1 MADSHYSYNGANIL
15 QRQGFRT
22 PDKAQRDKNLFHC
35 EFGTSEQ
42 QKQRC
47 RLQCIPRT
55 WQGSKQGHG
64 GVFKDCYPQAMGD
77 VSITRMNAPDSKR
90 HICHT
95 LQNSTSSL
103 GPEGLHQAPGT
114 EDAGG
119 GEEVPAPLAAAGES
133 PWKATR
139 NILSDL
145 WNAGQHHWLSL
156 QRGTSSFTGVK
167 CRAALWSFHFRLI
180 FTVNFQFIRFDQIMV
195 IIRLGDIHA

>member
-15 QRQGFRT
+15 QQQGFRT

-77 VSITRMNAPDSKR
+77 VSITRMKAPDSKTHLPHTAEL
-90 HICHT
+90 HIF
-95 LQNSTSSL
+95 L
-103 GPEGLHQAPGT
+103 GPRGAAPGT
-114 EDAGG
+114 RDRGRRRRWGG
-119 GEEVPAPLAAAGES
+119 TWSTGCSRWNPPERLLGTFSVTCEMQANTTGFHYRGEPAASQES
-133 PWKATR
+133 NVER
-139 NILSDL
+139 LYGVFIL
-145 WNAGQHHWLSL
+145 N
-156 QRGTSSFTGVK
+156 
-167 CRAALWSFHFRLI
+167 
-180 FTVNFQFIRFDQIMV
+180 
-195 IIRLGDIHA
+195 

>member
-1 MADSHYSYNGANIL
+1 MGQTFYSG
-15 QRQGFRT
+15 RGFRT

-47 RLQCIPRT
+47 RLRCIPRT

-64 GVFKDCYPQAMGD
+64 GVFKRLLPPSYGGHLDNKNEGPPRGRDTSATHCRTPHLPWAQRGC
-77 VSITRMNAPDSKR
+77 TR
-90 HICHT
+90 
-95 LQNSTSSL
+95 
-103 GPEGLHQAPGT
+103 HQGQRMQ
-114 EDAGG
+114 
-119 GEEVPAPLAAAGES
+119 EEVRRCLLHWLQPMES

-156 QRGTSSFTGVK
+156 QKGTRSFTGVK
-167 CRAALWSFHFRLI
+167 CRAALWSFHFKLI
-180 FTVNFQFIRFDQIMV
+180 FTVNFQFIGFDQIMV